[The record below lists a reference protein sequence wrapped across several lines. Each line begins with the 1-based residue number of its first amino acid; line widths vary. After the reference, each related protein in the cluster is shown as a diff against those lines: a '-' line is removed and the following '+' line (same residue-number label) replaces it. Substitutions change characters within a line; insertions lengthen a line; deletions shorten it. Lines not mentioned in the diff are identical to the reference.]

1 MAERDRAD
9 AGDADRRDADQGDGD
24 RDTADG
30 SGADGSS
37 AARSGAARSGKRRRS
52 ARTAEITAAQAA
64 RLGMEQIAELTGKD
78 PESVTGVEPAE
89 DGWLVTV
96 EVIEDHRIPS
106 STDIL
111 ATYETDLTP
120 DGDLISYR
128 RQRRYARGH
137 GDMARG

>member
-1 MAERDRAD
+1 MAQRDS
-9 AGDADRRDADQGDGD
+9 ADRDDADQREAGHGNGE
-24 RDTADG
+24 RGRA
-30 SGADGSS
+30 
-37 AARSGAARSGKRRRS
+37 RRRPS
-52 ARTAEITAAQAA
+52 RTAEITAAEAGRA
-64 RLGMEQIAELTGKD
+64 GMEQIAELTGKQ

-96 EVIEDHRIPS
+96 EVIEDRRIPS

-111 ATYETDLTP
+111 STYETELAP

-137 GDMARG
+137 GDTARG

>member
-1 MAERDRAD
+1 MA
-9 AGDADRRDADQGDGD
+9 
-24 RDTADG
+24 
-30 SGADGSS
+30 
-37 AARSGAARSGKRRRS
+37 
-52 ARTAEITAAQAA
+52 
-64 RLGMEQIAELTGKD
+64 QIAELTGKE

-111 ATYETDLTP
+111 SAYETELAP

-128 RQRRYARGH
+128 RQQRYARGH
-137 GDMARG
+137 GDMAGG

>member
-1 MAERDRAD
+1 MAQRDSAD
-9 AGDADRRDADQGDGD
+9 RDDADRRDADQGNGD
-24 RDTADG
+24 RG
-30 SGADGSS
+30 
-37 AARSGAARSGKRRRS
+37 RPRRRS
-52 ARTAEITAAQAA
+52 SRTAQITAAEAGRA
-64 RLGMEQIAELTGKD
+64 GMEQIAELTGKQ

-96 EVIEDHRIPS
+96 EVIEDRRIPS

-111 ATYETDLTP
+111 STYETELTP

-137 GDMARG
+137 GDMTRG